1 MNATSDNDRV
11 QRSERHRVIIRAVD
25 AGRRSVAELA
35 ELTGISPVTIRR
47 DLADLAEQGAVERV
61 RGGAAP
67 AVNRGHDYP
76 FALRAET
83 DGAAKAALARAV
95 AERIRPRMS
104 VLIDNGTTAL
114 AVAREL
120 AGTGIAATA
129 LSLHAAAALAGVP
142 GNRVI
147 VPGGPVTD
155 GDLSFI
161 GLGALEA
168 LRESRFDVTV
178 LGACAADPAHG
189 LTTATWEDARV
200 KRQALAS
207 SRQVVFVATADKFRR
222 TAAHRFGALDDIDVL
237 VTTPDAP
244 PDVLHEAGAAGAE
257 VVTVPAP

>member
-1 MNATSDNDRV
+1 MNATVHNDRV
-11 QRSERHRVIIRAVD
+11 QRSERQKVIIRAVD
-25 AGRRSVAELA
+25 AGERSVAELA

-47 DLADLAEQGAVERV
+47 DLAELADQGVLRRV

-67 AVNRGHDYP
+67 AINRGHDYP
-76 FALRAET
+76 FALREGT
-83 DGAAKAALARAV
+83 DAAVKQALARAV
-95 AERIRPRMS
+95 AARIRPGMS

-120 AGTGIAATA
+120 AGAGITATA
-129 LSLHAAAALAGVP
+129 LSLHAAAALASVP

-155 GDLSFI
+155 GDLSFV
-161 GLGALEA
+161 GLGAAEA
-168 LRESRFDVTV
+168 LRESWFDVTV

-189 LTTATWEDARV
+189 LTTASWEDARV
-200 KRQALAS
+200 KRQALVS

-222 TAAHRFGALDDIDVL
+222 TAAHRFGALDEVDVL

-244 PDVLHEAGAAGAE
+244 PDVRHEARAAGAE
-257 VVTVPAP
+257 VITVPAP